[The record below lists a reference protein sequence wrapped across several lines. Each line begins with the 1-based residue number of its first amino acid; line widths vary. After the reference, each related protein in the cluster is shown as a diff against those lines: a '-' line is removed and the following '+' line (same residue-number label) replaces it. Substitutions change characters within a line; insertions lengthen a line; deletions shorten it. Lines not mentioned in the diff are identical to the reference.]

1 MSPAA
6 FIDTN
11 IPIYAAGRAHP
22 LKEPCRQVLRLI
34 ASDSQAFVT
43 SAEVLQEMLHI
54 YLARQEWSQGRQVF
68 QDFLVLMQDRV
79 EAVLVADV
87 QRAARLADTYHGLS
101 SRDLLHVGVM
111 QRLGVRHIVST
122 DTGFDRIPQVE
133 RLDPA
138 KLSDWQRVL
147 LP

>member
-11 IPIYAAGRAHP
+11 VPIYAAGRAHP
-22 LKEPCRQVLRLI
+22 LKEPCRQVLRFVGS
-34 ASDSQAFVT
+34 ASQAFVT
-43 SAEVLQEMLHI
+43 SAEVLQEMVHI
-54 YLARQEWSQGRQVF
+54 YLARQEWPQGRQVF

-87 QRAARLADTYHGLS
+87 QRAARLADTHQSLS
-101 SRDLLHVGVM
+101 SRDLLHVSVM
-111 QRLGVRHIVST
+111 QRLGLRHIVSA
-122 DTGFDRIPQVE
+122 DSGFDRIPEVE

-138 KLSDWQRVL
+138 RLSDWQRVL

>member
-87 QRAARLADTYHGLS
+87 QRAAIMYENSVLPDSGTHRND
-101 SRDLLHVGVM
+101 DGVD
-111 QRLGVRHIVST
+111 VI
-122 DTGFDRIPQVE
+122 
-133 RLDPA
+133 
-138 KLSDWQRVL
+138 K
-147 LP
+147 